1 MCRMYQKTVYKLCIV
16 MVLRKTYLQIM
27 GIVLISII
35 TIEVLH
41 NIGGGH
47 SCSGYTDT
55 SYLI

>member
-1 MCRMYQKTVYKLCIV
+1 

-41 NIGGGH
+41 NSGGGH